1 MRDLVIKFRG
11 AACIT
16 TPIDSQDKERVNK
29 RLNVDQFG
37 TAKQLLNPCGFPQND
52 IMAFENAQSE
62 SVARTILQRIY
73 VNKETGVVNDG
84 RTIEEHFAD
93 LCPSSWS
100 SPAEY
105 VRYQQKVAENYY
117 KRVESKKAAAEA
129 AKRLAQ
135 EQSIKDGQS
144 IIVNPE

>member
-1 MRDLVIKFRG
+1 MRDLIIKFRG

-16 TPIDSQDKERVNK
+16 TLIDSQDKERVNK

-62 SVARTILQRIY
+62 SVARTILQRIS
-73 VNKETGVVNDG
+73 VNKDTGVVNDE
-84 RTIEEHFAD
+84 RSIEEHFAD

-105 VRYQQKVAENYY
+105 VRYQQLVAENYY

-135 EQSIKDGQS
+135 QQAIKDAQN
-144 IIVNPE
+144 INVDPE